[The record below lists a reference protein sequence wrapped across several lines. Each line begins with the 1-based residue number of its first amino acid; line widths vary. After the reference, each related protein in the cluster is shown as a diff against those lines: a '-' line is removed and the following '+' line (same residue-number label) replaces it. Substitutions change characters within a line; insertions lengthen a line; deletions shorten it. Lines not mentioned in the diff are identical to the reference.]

1 MPNYTWKC
9 ETCELEIDIM
19 RKVADIDAF
28 PTKEELKSLEP
39 KGFQCEVHNW
49 QRLLNARAFKWYDHG
64 SDGGR
69 FHNKHW
75 GAHKEISRLQVESAN
90 EHKQSEKETIQ
101 KEIKK
106 VKKNT
111 GLV

>member
-9 ETCELEIDIM
+9 ETCEIEVDIM
-19 RKVADIDAF
+19 RKVADIEIP
-28 PTKEELKSLEP
+28 PTTDELMIPEGNPCRAHEWK
-39 KGFQCEVHNW
+39 
-49 QRLLNARAFKWYDHG
+49 RLLNAKAFKWYDHG

-69 FHNKHW
+69 FHNKEW
-75 GAHKEISRLQVESAN
+75 GAHKEISKLQVESAN
-90 EHKQSEKETIQ
+90 SHKQSEKDTIQ